1 MPNAVLAMTRF
12 DGDISHCLWGRG
24 CWRPVHACLVECGGL
39 GASFSDA
46 LQELDERCVS
56 SSTAQWQNT
65 DTPLR
70 CLLIADLSDLLMLNQ
85 RHRRSDEPQSSQVL
99 QQALTGAHYNLIND
113 RCRTPMREW
122 WSGKRP
128 SDHVVRTPEL
138 VSHPSRL
145 QRQLHSTFDCNVHDL
160 LEFCDSR
167 PARSGVHA
175 KVLRDHLACNRV
187 LFCQPHHAQPPPQS
201 S

>member
-1 MPNAVLAMTRF
+1 M
-12 DGDISHCLWGRG
+12 
-24 CWRPVHACLVECGGL
+24 HACLVEWGGL

-56 SSTAQWQNT
+56 SSTAQWQTT
-65 DTPLR
+65 DTPQR
-70 CLLIADLSDLLMLNQ
+70 CLLITDLSDLLMLNQ

-99 QQALTGAHYNLIND
+99 QQALTGAHLHRSD
-113 RCRTPMREW
+113 ERCRATPMSVW
-122 WSGKRP
+122 WLSERP
-128 SDHVVRTPEL
+128 SNHVVRTPEL

-145 QRQLHSTFDCNVHDL
+145 QRHLHSSSDCNVHDL